1 MNYCGEG
8 KPELGAN
15 PVAARRSYS
24 MAKAPVSR
32 PKSEACLDTGRPY
45 LYATPRATRIS
56 PEEAVEKNHKN
67 RNYNALL

>member
-1 MNYCGEG
+1 MNYSGEG

-56 PEEAVEKNHKN
+56 PEEAVAENT
-67 RNYNALL
+67 RGYNEIL